1 MGSGSSKS
9 QTQQQ
14 SQQSKQQSEQSH
26 QVKSEKIETVENT
39 PLIATATASFLRP
52 MNVLSGR
59 HLTETEVKR
68 ATAIGKNRGI

>member
-14 SQQSKQQSEQSH
+14 SQQSQQQSH

>member
-14 SQQSKQQSEQSH
+14 SQQQSH

-39 PLIATATASFLRP
+39 SLIATATASFLRP